1 MSLTERRQSKALRDR
16 HGDGF
21 LLATPVAK
29 ERKKT
34 KNESSCGELIDDLG
48 WEGRVTDVTLSQF
61 SFTKSLLLKMS
72 SFKDFKT
79 QVFLSCSLD
88 G

>member
-1 MSLTERRQSKALRDR
+1 MMA
-16 HGDGF
+16 F
-21 LLATPVAK
+21 CFATPVAK
-29 ERKKT
+29 EREREK
-34 KNESSCGELIDDLG
+34 KNESPCGELTDDLG
-48 WEGRVTDVTLSQF
+48 WEGRVTDVTLSQC